1 MGILPMIDTQRRKTP
16 IILISVLKN
25 LTWKI
30 FQVVVLEVPI
40 IMLVGVSVMI
50 VLRQYVEIV
59 IVKKL

>member
-1 MGILPMIDTQRRKTP
+1 MGTLPMIDTQKHKTP

>member
-1 MGILPMIDTQRRKTP
+1 MGILPMIDTQKRKTP